1 MSLVNLFRRKSI
13 ETLVGEM
20 QAEQRLHRVLGPAS
34 LMSLGIGAII
44 GAGIFAMTG
53 RVAAQDAGPAVMLSF
68 VVAGVACAL
77 AALCY
82 SEFAA
87 MVPVAG
93 SAYTYTY
100 ATLGELAAWII
111 GWDLILEYAMSCAT
125 VASAWTHYFDE
136 FLRVTIGWHLPH
148 QITADP
154 FTDVKLATG
163 EVIQT
168 WVNLPAMLIIGLVTY
183 VLVIGIKES
192 AITNTLLVIVK
203 LGVVLLVIGLG
214 LGYVNSDN
222 YTKVPV
228 ENRQISVTQD
238 YIDRHPELAKA
249 LPAGAVTASTSGVD
263 LLKNHPELFTNLN
276 DAQKKDLEGVPSET
290 HKLGM
295 IGLLGIKNKMASIDN
310 SVRSPF
316 MPYGLSGIM
325 MGAALVFFAY
335 IGFDSIS
342 THSEE
347 AINPQRDVPIAILGS
362 LGLCTILYILVSAVI
377 TGMEPYHQIDTKA
390 AVASAFRKQAELQ
403 NSGMLKLA
411 TVLIS
416 LGALA
421 GMTSVLLVTFLSQ
434 ARVFLAM
441 ARDGLLP
448 KSIFSVVHE
457 KYRTPH
463 RSTILTG
470 VLIALAGGFMPMDLL
485 GEMVSIGTL
494 MAFALVCASVLM
506 LRITRPE
513 VPRPFHCPLVWIV
526 APLGALV
533 NVLMMLFLP
542 LDTWIRLAVWLA
554 LGLIFYFAYGAR
566 HSTLNQKSSD
576 AAVTAAD

>member
-1 MSLVNLFRRKSI
+1 MSLINLFRRKSI

-34 LMSLGIGAII
+34 LMSLGVGAII

-136 FLRVTIGWHLPH
+136 FLRVTIGWTLPH

-168 WVNLPAMLIIGLVTY
+168 WVNLPAILIIGLVTY

-238 YIDRHPELAKA
+238 YIDRHPDLAKA
-249 LPAGAVTASTSGVD
+249 IPAGAVTSSTSGAD
-263 LLKNHPELFTNLN
+263 LLKNHPELFANLN

-310 SVRSPF
+310 NIRSPF

-362 LGLCTILYILVSAVI
+362 LGLCTVLYILVSAVI

-390 AVASAFRKQAELQ
+390 AVASAFRKQADLQ
-403 NSGMLKLA
+403 NSGMLRLA

-434 ARVFLAM
+434 ARIFLAM

-513 VPRPFHCPLVWIV
+513 VPRPFRCPLVWIV

-554 LGLIFYFAYGAR
+554 LGLAFYFAYGAR
-566 HSTLNQKSSD
+566 HSSLNQTPSE
-576 AAVTAAD
+576 APVTAGD